1 MKGELMALE
10 TGVGVG
16 ERSSEFTYRNCRQE
30 FSSKTT
36 AENLADF
43 SNLDDATAV
52 IIYTPKPVNTIPR
65 CKTLEFHF
73 NMAPS
78 LL

>member
-1 MKGELMALE
+1 M
-10 TGVGVG
+10 
-16 ERSSEFTYRNCRQE
+16 
-30 FSSKTT
+30 

-43 SNLDDATAV
+43 GNLVDAPAV
-52 IIYTPKPVNTIPR
+52 IIYTPKPVNTVPR

-78 LL
+78 ML